1 MAETTRALLALL
13 LEIGPLTLLAAVSPV
28 VFINATTI
36 VTTMNRRAASRY
48 VLGNAAVLLA
58 IGIVSAGI
66 LGASLTAVIERE
78 VVSGVFQ
85 GLVGSALLVYGFL
98 LVRRYWASTVGR
110 RRAERT
116 GSSAAKSPAT
126 QAVEAVGSARSRGT
140 LVWGAATMATN
151 YTSLPLYIAV
161 TQDIGGAAFSV
172 WWKVPIL
179 LLVIAVIA
187 APAWLPAVLARTAP
201 GFMARIQRRFASR
214 TPRRWPITPLLP
226 IVACLAGGSW
236 LLWIALRG

>member
-1 MAETTRALLALL
+1 MEETTRALLSLL
-13 LEIGPLTLLAAVSPV
+13 LEIGPLTLPAAVSPV

-36 VTTMNRRAASRY
+36 VMTMDRRAASRY

-78 VVSGVFQ
+78 VLSGVFQ
-85 GLVGSALLVYGFL
+85 GLVGVALLVYGSV
-98 LVRRYWASTVGR
+98 LVKRYWASTGGR

-116 GSSAAKSPAT
+116 GSTAAKSPAT
-126 QAVEAVGSARSRGT
+126 EAVEAVGSARSRGT

-161 TQDIGGAAFSV
+161 TQDIVGAPFGV
-172 WWKVPIL
+172 WWKAPVL
-179 LLVIAVIA
+179 LFVIAVIST
-187 APAWLPAVLARTAP
+187 PAWLPSVLARTAP
-201 GFMARIQRRFASR
+201 QRMARIQRRLASR
-214 TPRRWPITPLLP
+214 APRRWPITPLLP
-226 IVACLAGGSW
+226 IVACLAGGGW
-236 LLWIALRG
+236 LLWIAVRA